1 LKIRSDRYGES
12 VVNTLLGDVDA
23 YREFPNFQPYWVDP
37 EGEIWHAWPR
47 GHIEWGR
54 RHLGLSSEFKG
65 VMTEMENRG
74 WLRMIVRDSEV
85 LIDAYKAS
93 SVQLQEVK
101 NWTIERHKIL
111 YDEKTQ
117 KQFVD

>member
-1 LKIRSDRYGES
+1 
-12 VVNTLLGDVDA
+12 
-23 YREFPNFQPYWVDP
+23 
-37 EGEIWHAWPR
+37 
-47 GHIEWGR
+47 
-54 RHLGLSSEFKG
+54 
-65 VMTEMENRG
+65 MTEMENRG